1 MFGKILKYK
10 EVLLFY
16 ILLIIILGL
25 VSMHN
30 KKIDINM
37 SLNKVN
43 INERY

>member
-30 KKIDINM
+30 KKIDVNM